1 MQSNVTN
8 LVSLDISCVL
18 AQAHLVQLMIPLINC
33 IRCAW
38 DNTCLADLC
47 CFERFYSGDL
57 IILRLLKSLKV
68 ALQTAKSL

>member
-18 AQAHLVQLMIPLINC
+18 AQAHLVQLMIPFVSC

-38 DNTCLADLC
+38 DNTCFADLC

-57 IILRLLKSLKV
+57 
-68 ALQTAKSL
+68 